1 MYILIEIIY
10 FEWCMWYLVNLW
22 NKCICI
28 KCCVIYWFK
37 MNVKVVVNDVIKII
51 IDVMLIFMVKKIKVN
66 VMRMFRLI

>member
-51 IDVMLIFMVKKIKVN
+51 IDVMLIFMVKKN
-66 VMRMFRLI
+66 